1 MAVPARRLDET
12 VRRRP
17 VERSRTAR
25 TARGRVPTRQ
35 PAPRRGTRA
44 REAGRVPF
52 LLFSLLVAG
61 ALLMGLA
68 AGHAL
73 VAQGSLRIDELERR
87 AEELRGEQDRLRVQL
102 AERSSPERIIRS
114 ARRRGLVLPER
125 VEILAVRGR
134 GVTSSARHTGTLAGA
149 VLGGEG

>member
-1 MAVPARRLDET
+1 MAVPARRLDEA

-17 VERSRTAR
+17 AVQRRTTR
-25 TARGRVPTRQ
+25 TARGRVPTRR
-35 PAPRRGTRA
+35 PAPRGGTRD
-44 REAGRVPF
+44 RETGRVPF
-52 LLFSLLVAG
+52 LLFSLLVVG
-61 ALLMGLA
+61 ALLIGLA

-73 VAQGSLRIDELERR
+73 VAQGSLRLDELQRR
-87 AEELRGEQDRLRVQL
+87 AEELRQDQDRLRVQL

-114 ARRRGLVLPER
+114 ARRQGLVLPDR

-134 GVTSSARHTGTLAGA
+134 GVTSSPRHTGTLAGA